1 LKVTELKE
9 KYNECLSL
17 LGKTQEELYSL
28 RKKNP
33 SRRNMSKSAS
43 AASNVTMINSSS
55 LNADIEE
62 DDDGFNN
69 ERNNISNNI
78 GLRTSSSLFSPWMP
92 TSNTS
97 LAAEV
102 FSTLAK
108 DFRSKNSTL

>member
-1 LKVTELKE
+1 
-9 KYNECLSL
+9 LSI
-17 LGKTQEELYSL
+17 LGKTQEELSSL

-43 AASNVTMINSSS
+43 AASNITMINSFG
-55 LNADIEE
+55 LNTDIE
-62 DDDGFNN
+62 DDDECVNN
-69 ERNNISNNI
+69 NNNKNDRNITNTTNSI

-102 FSTLAK
+102 YSTLAR
-108 DFRSKNSTL
+108 DYRSKNSTL

>member
-1 LKVTELKE
+1 MSI
-9 KYNECLSL
+9 LS
-17 LGKTQEELYSL
+17 KTQEELSSL

-62 DDDGFNN
+62 DDDVINN
-69 ERNNISNNI
+69 DRNNTNNNI

-102 FSTLAK
+102 FSTLAR
-108 DFRSKNSTL
+108 DYRTKNSTL

>member
-1 LKVTELKE
+1 
-9 KYNECLSL
+9 LSI
-17 LGKTQEELYSL
+17 LGKTQEELSSL

-43 AASNVTMINSSS
+43 AASNITMINSFG
-55 LNADIEE
+55 LNTDIE
-62 DDDGFNN
+62 DDDECINN
-69 ERNNISNNI
+69 NNNNNKNDRNNTNTTNNI

-102 FSTLAK
+102 YSTLAR
-108 DFRSKNSTL
+108 DYRSKNSTL